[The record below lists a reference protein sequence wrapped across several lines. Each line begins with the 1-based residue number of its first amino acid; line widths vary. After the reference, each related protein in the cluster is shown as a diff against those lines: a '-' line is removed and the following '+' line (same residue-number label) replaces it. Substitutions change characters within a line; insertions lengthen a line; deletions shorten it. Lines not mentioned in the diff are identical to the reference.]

1 LVIGKLS
8 YPIKIKSSLLNI
20 SAGVDNLL
28 NQTYSLG
35 NDINA
40 FGGRY
45 FNAAAKRNYFVG
57 LQIKI

>member
-1 LVIGKLS
+1 MM
-8 YPIKIKSSLLNI
+8 IKSSLLNF